1 MNSTTIII
9 GTFVLVVKKNISKTI
24 FYLKT
29 IDFFNSL
36 AHNIGIKGCVIMSII
51 KDLRNKKGLTQA
63 QLAKLCSVH
72 QTAVSQWEK
81 GRTDPDRESLKIL
94 SAVFGVPVD
103 TIMGLDSGE
112 NKVIIPV
119 LGYVRAGVPIEAVE
133 EILDYEEISP
143 QLAATGD
150 FFALKIKGNSME
162 PRICENDVVIVRKQS
177 DVDSGDVAVVLVN
190 SMDAT
195 VKKIIKKGTSLSLV
209 PFNPNYDVM
218 IYTAEEISRL
228 PVTIIGKV
236 VELRGKF

>member
-1 MNSTTIII
+1 
-9 GTFVLVVKKNISKTI
+9 
-24 FYLKT
+24 
-29 IDFFNSL
+29 
-36 AHNIGIKGCVIMSII
+36 MSII

-63 QLAKLCSVH
+63 QLARLCSVH

-81 GRTDPDRESLKIL
+81 GRTDPDKESLKIL
-94 SAVFGVPVD
+94 SEVFGVPVD
-103 TIMGLDSGE
+103 TIMGLSSGD

-119 LGYVRAGVPIEAVE
+119 LGYVRAGIPIEAME

-143 QLAATGD
+143 QLAATGE
-150 FFALKIKGNSME
+150 FFALKIRGNSME

-195 VKKIIKKGTSLSLV
+195 VKKVVKKGTSLSLV
-209 PFNPNYDVM
+209 PFNTNYDVM
-218 IYTAEEISRL
+218 IYTAEEVSRL
-228 PVTIIGKV
+228 PVSIIGKV

>member
-1 MNSTTIII
+1 
-9 GTFVLVVKKNISKTI
+9 
-24 FYLKT
+24 
-29 IDFFNSL
+29 
-36 AHNIGIKGCVIMSII
+36 MSII

-63 QLAKLCSVH
+63 QLARLCGVH

-81 GRTDPDRESLKIL
+81 GRTDPDRESMKIL
-94 SAVFGVPVD
+94 SEVFGVPVD
-103 TIMGLDSGE
+103 TIMGLSSGD

-150 FFALKIKGNSME
+150 FFALQIRGNSME

-195 VKKIIKKGTSLSLV
+195 VKKVVKKGTSISLV
-209 PFNPNYDVM
+209 PFNTNYDVM

>member
-1 MNSTTIII
+1 
-9 GTFVLVVKKNISKTI
+9 
-24 FYLKT
+24 
-29 IDFFNSL
+29 
-36 AHNIGIKGCVIMSII
+36 MSII

-63 QLAKLCSVH
+63 QLARLCSVH

-81 GRTDPDRESLKIL
+81 GRTDPDKESLKIL
-94 SAVFGVPVD
+94 SEVFGVPVD
-103 TIMGLDSGE
+103 TIMGLSSGD

-143 QLAATGD
+143 QLAATGE
-150 FFALKIKGNSME
+150 FFALKIRGNSME

-195 VKKIIKKGTSLSLV
+195 VKKVVKKGTSLSLV
-209 PFNPNYDVM
+209 PFNTNYDVM
-218 IYTAEEISRL
+218 IYTAEEVSRL
-228 PVTIIGKV
+228 PVSIIGKV

>member
-1 MNSTTIII
+1 MSSE
-9 GTFVLVVKKNISKTI
+9 NIRKTI
-24 FYLKT
+24 FFILAL
-29 IDFFNSL
+29 DFFNSL
-36 AHNIGIKGCVIMSII
+36 AHNMGVKGCVKMSII
-51 KDLRNKKGLTQA
+51 KDLRNKNGLTQSE
-63 QLAKLCSVH
+63 LARLCGVH

-94 SAVFGVPVD
+94 SEIFGVPVD
-103 TIMGLDSGE
+103 TILGLSSGE

-143 QLAATGD
+143 QMAATGD
-150 FFALKIKGNSME
+150 FFALQIKGNSME

-195 VKKIIKKGTSLSLV
+195 VKKIVKKGTSISLV

>member
-1 MNSTTIII
+1 
-9 GTFVLVVKKNISKTI
+9 
-24 FYLKT
+24 
-29 IDFFNSL
+29 
-36 AHNIGIKGCVIMSII
+36 MSII
-51 KDLRNKKGLTQA
+51 KELRNRKGLTQA
-63 QLAKLCSVH
+63 ELAKMCSVH

-81 GRTDPDRESLKIL
+81 GRTDPDTNSLKIL
-94 SAVFGVPVD
+94 SEIFDVPVD
-103 TIMGLDSGE
+103 TIMGLDTGND
-112 NKVIIPV
+112 NKVVIPV

-150 FFALKIKGNSME
+150 FFALQIKGNSME

-195 VKKIIKKGTSLSLV
+195 VKKVIKKGTSLSLV

-218 IYTAEEISRL
+218 IYTAEEVSRL
-228 PVTIIGKV
+228 PVNIIGKV

>member
-1 MNSTTIII
+1 
-9 GTFVLVVKKNISKTI
+9 
-24 FYLKT
+24 
-29 IDFFNSL
+29 
-36 AHNIGIKGCVIMSII
+36 MSII

-63 QLAKLCSVH
+63 QLARLCGVH

-81 GRTDPDRESLKIL
+81 GRTDPDRESMKIL
-94 SAVFGVPVD
+94 SEVFGVPVD
-103 TIMGLDSGE
+103 TIMGLSSGD

-150 FFALKIKGNSME
+150 FFALQIRGNSME

-195 VKKIIKKGTSLSLV
+195 VKKVVKKGTSLSLV
-209 PFNPNYDVM
+209 PFNTNYDVM
-218 IYTAEEISRL
+218 IYTAEEVSRL
-228 PVTIIGKV
+228 PVSIIGKV

>member
-1 MNSTTIII
+1 
-9 GTFVLVVKKNISKTI
+9 
-24 FYLKT
+24 
-29 IDFFNSL
+29 
-36 AHNIGIKGCVIMSII
+36 MSII

-63 QLAKLCSVH
+63 ELARLCGVH

-81 GRTDPDRESLKIL
+81 GRTDPDRNSLKIL
-94 SAVFGVPVD
+94 SEIFDVPVD
-103 TIMGLDSGE
+103 VIMGLVSGTKQ
-112 NKVIIPV
+112 KVVIPV
-119 LGYVRAGVPIEAVE
+119 LGYVRAGMPIEAVE

-143 QLAATGD
+143 QLAATGE
-150 FFALKIKGNSME
+150 FFALQIKGNSME

-195 VKKIIKKGTSLSLV
+195 VKKVVKKGTSLSLV

-218 IYTAEEISRL
+218 IYSAEEVSRL
-228 PVTIIGKV
+228 PVSIIGKV

>member
-1 MNSTTIII
+1 
-9 GTFVLVVKKNISKTI
+9 
-24 FYLKT
+24 
-29 IDFFNSL
+29 
-36 AHNIGIKGCVIMSII
+36 MSII
-51 KDLRNKKGLTQA
+51 KELRIKKGLTQV
-63 QLAKLCSVH
+63 QLAKLCDVH

-81 GRTDPDRESLKIL
+81 GRTDPDKDSLKIL
-94 SAVFGVPVD
+94 SEVFGVSVD
-103 TIMGLDSGE
+103 TIMGISAAD

-150 FFALKIKGNSME
+150 FFALQIKGNSME
-162 PRICENDVVIVRKQS
+162 PRICENDVVIVRKQN
-177 DVDSGDVAVVLVN
+177 DVDNGDIAVVLVN

-195 VKKIIKKGTSLSLV
+195 VKKIVKKGTSISLV

-218 IYTAEEISRL
+218 IYTADEISKL

>member
-1 MNSTTIII
+1 
-9 GTFVLVVKKNISKTI
+9 
-24 FYLKT
+24 
-29 IDFFNSL
+29 
-36 AHNIGIKGCVIMSII
+36 MSII
-51 KDLRNKKGLTQA
+51 KELRNKKGLTQVE
-63 QLAKLCSVH
+63 LAKLCGVH

-81 GRTDPDRESLKIL
+81 GRTDPDKESMKIL
-94 SAVFGVPVD
+94 SEIFGVPVD
-103 TIMGLDSGE
+103 TIMGLSSAN
-112 NKVIIPV
+112 NKVVIPV

-150 FFALKIKGNSME
+150 FFALQIKGNSME
-162 PRICENDVVIVRKQS
+162 PRICENDVVIVKKQS

-195 VKKIIKKGTSLSLV
+195 VKKVIKKGTSISLV

-218 IYTAEEISRL
+218 IYTAEEISKL
-228 PVTIIGKV
+228 PITIIGKV

>member
-1 MNSTTIII
+1 
-9 GTFVLVVKKNISKTI
+9 
-24 FYLKT
+24 
-29 IDFFNSL
+29 
-36 AHNIGIKGCVIMSII
+36 MSII

-63 QLAKLCSVH
+63 QLARLCGVH

-81 GRTDPDRESLKIL
+81 GRTDPDRESMKIL
-94 SAVFGVPVD
+94 SEVFGVPVD
-103 TIMGLDSGE
+103 TIMGLSSGD
-112 NKVIIPV
+112 NKVIVPV

-150 FFALKIKGNSME
+150 FFALQIRGNSME

-195 VKKIIKKGTSLSLV
+195 VKKVVKKGTSISLV
-209 PFNPNYDVM
+209 PFNTNYDVM